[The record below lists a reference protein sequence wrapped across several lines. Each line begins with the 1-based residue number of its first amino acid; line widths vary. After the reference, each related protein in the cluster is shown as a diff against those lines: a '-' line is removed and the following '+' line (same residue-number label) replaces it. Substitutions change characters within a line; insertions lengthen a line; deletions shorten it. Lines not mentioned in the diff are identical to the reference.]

1 MELVVEPD
9 IYAPSIDD
17 KGAYIDKVPPFN
29 YIKKGLIC
37 PCGTRKD
44 KIYESHSVF
53 VAHTKAK
60 SHQKWIES
68 LNLNRSNF
76 YVELEKSKEVISSQR
91 LIIAKMEKEIHNKI
105 LTIDYLTQQ
114 LYKMT
119 ATNGVVSGGG
129 VSSSTINLLDF
140 D

>member
-9 IYAPSIDD
+9 IYSPSIDD
-17 KGAYIDKVPPFN
+17 NGLYIDKVPPFN

-37 PCGTRKD
+37 PCGSRKD

-53 VAHTKAK
+53 VSHTKTKA
-60 SHQKWIES
+60 HQKWIEN

-76 YVELEKSKEVISSQR
+76 YVENEKFRDVIQNQR
-91 LIIAKMEKEIHNKI
+91 LIIAKLEKDVNNRNM
-105 LTIDYLTQQ
+105 TIDYLTQQ
-114 LYKMT
+114 LHKMNNNMT
-119 ATNGVVSGGG
+119 GSI
-129 VSSSTINLLDF
+129 STINLLDF

>member
-9 IYAPSIDD
+9 IYNPSINEN
-17 KGAYIDKVPPFN
+17 GMYIDKVPPFN

-44 KIYESHSVF
+44 KIYETHSVF
-53 VAHTKAK
+53 VSHTKTKA
-60 SHQKWIES
+60 HQKWLES

-76 YVELEKSKEVISSQR
+76 YVELEKSKEVISNQR
-91 LIIAKMEKEIHNKI
+91 LIIAKLEKDLNNKI
-105 LTIDYLTQQ
+105 MTIDYLTQQ
-114 LYKMT
+114 LHKANT
-119 ATNGVVSGGG
+119 GVGSTSGSGY
-129 VSSSTINLLDF
+129 VKDLLDF

>member
-17 KGAYIDKVPPFN
+17 KGLYIDKVPPFN
-29 YIKKGLIC
+29 FIKKGLVC

-44 KIYESHSVF
+44 KVYEGHSVF
-53 VAHTKAK
+53 VSHTKTKA
-60 SHQKWIES
+60 HQKWIES

-91 LIIAKMEKEIHNKI
+91 LIIAKLEKEVNNKNM
-105 LTIDYLTQQ
+105 TIDYLTQQ
-114 LYKMT
+114 LHKT
-119 ATNGVVSGGG
+119 LANTNANTNT
-129 VSSSTINLLDF
+129 TINLLDF
-140 D
+140 N